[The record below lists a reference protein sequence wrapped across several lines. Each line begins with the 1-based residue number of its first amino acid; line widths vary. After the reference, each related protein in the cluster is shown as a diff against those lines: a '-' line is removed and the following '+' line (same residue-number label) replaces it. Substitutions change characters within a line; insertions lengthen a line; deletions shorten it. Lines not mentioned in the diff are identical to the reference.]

1 MFKPTEYFD
10 LSKSEFSS
18 IFDGVEYVWQ
28 ILPKITDYIKAARPR
43 LIAAGYRETAPD
55 LWLGEGTVIPPTASV
70 SGPAIIGKKVEIR
83 HGAFIRGS
91 AIIGNGCVIGNSCE
105 IKNSFIFDSV
115 QIPHFNYV
123 GDSVMGYK
131 SHIGAGVILSNVK
144 SVPGNVSVKTKDGFI
159 DTGLRK
165 FSAIIGDHTEAG
177 CNTVFNPGTIVGKEC
192 VIYPLTSVRG
202 VIPART
208 IVKNDGKMMQKR

>member
-1 MFKPTEYFD
+1 MFRADEYFD
-10 LSKSEFSS
+10 LTKSEFAD
-18 IFDGVEYVWQ
+18 IFDGMEFVWQ
-28 ILPKITDYIKAARPR
+28 VLPKITGYILAVRER
-43 LIAAGYRETAPD
+43 LAAAGYREIAPD
-55 LWLGEGTVIPPTASV
+55 LWVGEGTTIAPTASV
-70 SGPAIIGKKVEIR
+70 NGPAIIGRDVEIR

-91 AIIGNGCVIGNSCE
+91 AVIGNGCIIGNSCE
-105 IKNSFIFDSV
+105 IKNAFIFDAV

-144 SVPGNVSVKTKDGFI
+144 SVPGTVTVRCADGFI

-177 CNTVFNPGTIVGKEC
+177 CNAVFNPGTLVGKEC

-208 IVKNDGKMMQKR
+208 IVKNDGKMMRRK

>member
-1 MFKPTEYFD
+1 MFAPTEFFD
-10 LSKSEFSS
+10 LTKSEFSD
-18 IFDGVEYVWQ
+18 IFDGVGSAWQ
-28 ILPKITDYIKAARPR
+28 ILPKITDYIKAARSR
-43 LIAAGYRETAPD
+43 LTAAGYREIAPD
-55 LWLGEGTVIPPTASV
+55 LWLGEGTTIPPTASV
-70 SGPAIIGKKVEIR
+70 NGPAIIGKGVEIR

-105 IKNSFIFDSV
+105 IKNAFIFDAV

-144 SVPGNVSVKTKDGFI
+144 SVPGNVTVKCKDCFI

-208 IVKNDGKMMQKR
+208 IVKDDGKMMQKR

>member
-1 MFKPTEYFD
+1 MFAPTAYFD
-10 LSKSEFSS
+10 LTKSEFAD
-18 IFDGVEYVWQ
+18 IFDGVGFVWQ
-28 ILPKITDYIKAARPR
+28 ILPKITDHIKKARSRLAAV
-43 LIAAGYRETAPD
+43 GYREVAPD

-70 SGPAIIGKKVEIR
+70 NGPAIIGRKVEIR

-91 AIIGNGCVIGNSCE
+91 AIIGDGCVIGNSCE
-105 IKNSFIFDSV
+105 IKNAFIFNEV

-144 SVPGNVSVKTKDGFI
+144 SVPGNVTVRTKDGFI

-165 FSAIIGDHTEAG
+165 FSAIIGDRTEAG
-177 CNTVFNPGTIVGKEC
+177 CNAVFNPGTIVGKEC

-202 VIPART
+202 VIPDRT
-208 IVKNDGKMMQKR
+208 IVKNDGKTTPRR